1 MTNMLSSQAQNLE
14 LNKYIDH
21 TLLKPDA
28 NRVAIEKLCAEAKQ
42 YRFWS
47 VCVNLSWARLA
58 VDLLEGSGVK
68 TCVVVGFPLGATTT
82 LAKMFETDQ
91 AIQAGAR
98 EVDMVVNVG
107 AIKSGLW
114 DFVRDDIA
122 GVLSS
127 CRKDKRNKA
136 LLKVIIETALL
147 TDDEKHRVCQIA
159 KEVGA
164 EFVKTSTG
172 FASGGA
178 TVPDVKLMREVVG
191 PSMGVKA
198 SGGVRTRADALAMIE
213 AGATR
218 LGTSNGVAIMADTG
232 ASLGSY

>member
-1 MTNMLSSQAQNLE
+1 MTNTLA
-14 LNKYIDH
+14 LNQYIDH

-28 NRVAIEKLCAEAKQ
+28 NRAAIEKLCAEAKQ
-42 YRFWS
+42 HKFWS

-91 AIQAGAR
+91 AIQAGAK
-98 EVDMVVNVG
+98 EIDMVVNIG

-136 LLKVIIETALL
+136 LLKVIIETVLL
-147 TDDEKHRVCQIA
+147 TDDEKRRVCQIA
-159 KEVGA
+159 KEVGV

-172 FASGGA
+172 FSTGGA
-178 TVPDVKLMREVVG
+178 TVADVKLMRDVVG
-191 PSMGVKA
+191 PTMGVKA
-198 SGGVRTRADALAMIE
+198 AGGVRSRADALAMIE

-218 LGTSNGVAIMADTG
+218 LGTSNGVAIVMDV
-232 ASLGSY
+232 ASTASY

>member
-28 NRVAIEKLCAEAKQ
+28 NRAAIEKLCAEAKQ

-147 TDDEKHRVCQIA
+147 TDDEKRATIGYGPKLPLSPPAGRATKINPYHDDR
-159 KEVGA
+159 GR
-164 EFVKTSTG
+164 FD
-172 FASGGA
+172 FAPEGGGDEDEA
-178 TVPDVKLMREVVG
+178 DQ
-191 PSMGVKA
+191 
-198 SGGVRTRADALAMIE
+198 RAP
-213 AGATR
+213 
-218 LGTSNGVAIMADTG
+218 
-232 ASLGSY
+232 